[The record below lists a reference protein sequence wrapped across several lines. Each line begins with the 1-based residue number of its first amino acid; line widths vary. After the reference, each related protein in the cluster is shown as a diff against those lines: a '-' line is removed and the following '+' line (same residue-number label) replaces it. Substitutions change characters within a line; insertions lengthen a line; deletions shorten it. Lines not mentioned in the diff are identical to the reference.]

1 MNHWIMDEEILK
13 TTVQIYGNKLHA
25 NDKTLL
31 MITQGLKLGNGYQ
44 KLDQTFLI
52 TFLEIPFMNLI

>member
-1 MNHWIMDEEILK
+1 MDEEILK